1 MSAFNIAYNLLK
13 AETPFRQKVFGQ
25 DSPITPTSDELAEDE
40 DRKLRNLMP
49 LKIDWQKDMERGEPI
64 RTDSGAYR
72 HTEIY
77 PHRAIKFAKDR
88 SRGGRAAPKTD
99 IAISHA
105 LASLGYPIVPEYPMA
120 HDREIGLGRS
130 FPVEQRTIDL
140 DMRPTMTDA
149 YVAASNDPQYA
160 HLDFPEDV
168 NTKDLERLH
177 TSPTAYDFDK
187 KRADIIREKLT
198 ELRDKR
204 SEDVMDMHEK
214 FEDYLPSALEVDDLH
229 DYNIGRDPNDPSKFV
244 TFDPMYG
251 SKRRLGQISEMI
263 QDAASIDNIG
273 QGLRNPKGDALY
285 YRNFYRAK
293 DMNPM
298 QFDNFVQ
305 LYRDTDIFEP
315 WEKQAEETVHNP
327 NFYPKDIYSRAS
339 YNRER
344 ETNRKRLAADDA
356 DYKRLGDFFDFIN
369 VPDEQRRL
377 FEYDTGLHGELYR
390 NMLEGLQSTNLQPY
404 VPPQQFRD
412 FREGGPSPVEKS
424 NTLLSS
430 NTVGGLMTAFSDAFF
445 ILKNEHRFDLLID
458 SVLRK
463 GKAEDA
469 IALQQMRQFVLD
481 NENSPDPAMRQA
493 AEDMY
498 QKLTQMMSQRRGVTP
513 TPKPEGP
520 VGEGAEMT
528 EMSQPAMPPQHPMKK
543 AWDSLKK
550 NVIGIQETGSRNIP
564 IQYTMPPSIASMA
577 QRPQVPEMMTQTMD
591 VPTQAPGMFGRFKAP
606 VMQQHTTE
614 IPTGHTVTGGPQ
626 TMDVQ
631 QNPENPMAGI
641 GGMGQ
646 MMPPPGAAVE
656 RMPRPSPFKSLDYPP
671 RQSFAGQGYTV
682 SDAGEFVRPKNPY
695 EGERLRQNFEEKL
708 KLPVGESRYAGD
720 NLANPI
726 PLQQGAADQFTQ
738 YEYVPKANF

>member
-263 QDAASIDNIG
+263 QDAASIDSIG

-315 WEKQAEETVHNP
+315 WEKQAEETTHNP
-327 NFYPKDIYSRAS
+327 DFYPKNVYSQRS
-339 YNRER
+339 YDRER
-344 ETNRKRLAADDA
+344 ETNRQRLAADDA
-356 DYKRLGDFFDFIN
+356 DYKRVGDFFDFIN

-614 IPTGHTVTGGPQ
+614 IPTGHTVTGGPA
-626 TMDVQ
+626 TMNVQ
-631 QNPENPMAGI
+631 QNPENPMAGV
-641 GGMGQ
+641 GNMGQ
-646 MMPPPGAAVE
+646 MMPAPGAAVE
-656 RMPRPSPFKSLDYPP
+656 RMPRPSAFRFDSIPKESL
-671 RQSFAGQGYTV
+671 AGQGYTV
-682 SDAGEFVRPKNPY
+682 NEAGEYQRPKNTY
-695 EGERLRQNFEEKL
+695 EGKGFRQMFEDRLARPLGALSVN
-708 KLPVGESRYAGD
+708 VGSGLVNTAEQAQAGD
-720 NLANPI
+720 
-726 PLQQGAADQFTQ
+726 QFIG
-738 YEYVPKANF
+738 Y